1 MNYEI
6 SGCKVCPM
14 YEKFWAGIPIK
25 LISKCKHPNSN
36 IENIKTELG
45 EGGYVTPIT
54 PISCPLETEPITIS
68 KTKDGVQ

>member
-25 LISKCKHPNSN
+25 LISRCKHPNSN

-54 PISCPLETEPITIS
+54 PIQCPIKNEPITI
-68 KTKDGVQ
+68 TWTE